1 MIKAKNPADQDFFD
15 FLYTVR
21 ESGQINMFAAP
32 SVMAEEF
39 DISIKESRNAFI
51 RWTEEFSNSNV

>member
-15 FLYTVR
+15 FLYLVR
-21 ESGQINMFAAP
+21 ESGHINMFAAP

-39 DISIKESRNAFI
+39 GISMKESREAFI
-51 RWTEEFSNSNV
+51 RWTEEFKK